1 MSNYTININCMNCDA
16 PNALQI
22 PQGTTVSD
30 FKKEE
35 TKCSNCGCSI
45 YPVTVIPKEEVK

>member
-1 MSNYTININCMNCDA
+1 MNCDA

-35 TKCSNCGCSI
+35 TKCSNCRCSI
-45 YPVTVIPKEEVK
+45 YPVTVIPKEEAK